1 MGPPP
6 NTDQLIGM
14 LENPQFSSM
23 MNEALQNPQVLDAM
37 IRQNPML
44 RDMGPGVRQMMQS
57 PAFRRMLTDPGMLR
71 QMAQMQSQLGLNPL
85 GGGRGDNAAF
95 PAPGVTNTTTDEHRE
110 QENAQ
115 GANAGAPAGNANP
128 FGLFGF
134 PPPQGAAANPFAALF
149 GNPAFGGA
157 TPGTNNAPAGAT
169 DTPTSQESTSAG
181 TTASAGVPGSP
192 PSGQNQQNP
201 FASLFNPALFAPQ
214 GGQNANEQPQNPY
227 ANLMNN
233 PLFQDPA
240 LLNQMMQALG
250 GGQNGFNAEAG
261 ANPLAGLF
269 PGMMGQ
275 GAPAAQDSRPPEE
288 RYAEQL
294 RQLNEMGFYE
304 FERNIEALRR
314 TGGSVQ
320 GAIEYL
326 LSNT

>member
-6 NTDQLIGM
+6 SADQMISM
-14 LENPQFSSM
+14 LENPQFSSV
-23 MNEALQNPQVLDAM
+23 MNEALQNPQLLDAM
-37 IRQNPML
+37 IQQNPML

-57 PAFRRMLTDPGMLR
+57 PAFRRMLTDPNMLR
-71 QMAQMQSQLGLNPL
+71 QAAQMQSQLGLNPF
-85 GGGRGDNAAF
+85 GGGRGENAF
-95 PAPGVTNTTTDEHRE
+95 PAPGVTNTTTDEHRT
-110 QENAQ
+110 QESPQRPNT
-115 GANAGAPAGNANP
+115 GAPAGNADP
-128 FGLFGF
+128 FGLFGL

-149 GNPAFGGA
+149 GNPPFGGA
-157 TPGTNNAPAGAT
+157 ATGNNSAPANSTETPASQQGASAG
-169 DTPTSQESTSAG
+169 TPTSTSAP
-181 TTASAGVPGSP
+181 AASP
-192 PSGQNQQNP
+192 PGQNPQNP
-201 FASLFNPALFAPQ
+201 FAGLFNPALFAPQ
-214 GGQNANEQPQNPY
+214 GGQNAADQPQNPY
-227 ANLMNN
+227 ANLLNN

-240 LLNQMMQALG
+240 LLNQMMQTLG
-250 GGQNGFNAEAG
+250 GGQHGSNADTG

-275 GAPAAQDSRPPEE
+275 GASAAQDTRPPEE